1 LTFPLGQAAAWG
13 DPILE
18 DDRVTYIT
26 IGEFAERTR
35 LSPKALRLYDKL
47 GLVVPARV
55 DPDSGYRLYREDQVD
70 QAQLVGLLRR
80 LDMPLATIA
89 EVLPLDGPAAA
100 AAVATWWAGVEA
112 AAGERRD
119 LVDYLQARLRGEDPP
134 MYEIE
139 LRSIPERT
147 VLSINRH
154 VDLVG
159 TERFFR
165 DAFASLRAAGPGLA
179 GIAGA
184 PFLVF
189 YGEVSEDS
197 DGPLELSRPVAEV
210 AEGAEP
216 EGDVRR
222 RVEPAHEEAYIRLR
236 MSEMGW
242 PALLPAC
249 DALERWVREHGRE
262 PSGPLRQVLI
272 ADQRTAAPETPVC
285 DLSVP
290 LVS

>member
-1 LTFPLGQAAAWG
+1 
-13 DPILE
+13 
-18 DDRVTYIT
+18 
-26 IGEFAERTR
+26 
-35 LSPKALRLYDKL
+35 
-47 GLVVPARV
+47 
-55 DPDSGYRLYREDQVD
+55 
-70 QAQLVGLLRR
+70 
-80 LDMPLATIA
+80 
-89 EVLPLDGPAAA
+89 
-100 AAVATWWAGVEA
+100 
-112 AAGERRD
+112 
-119 LVDYLQARLRGEDPP
+119 

-154 VDLVG
+154 VDLPG

-165 DAFASLRAAGPGLA
+165 DAFASLRAAGPGLE

-197 DGPLELSRPVAEV
+197 DGPLELCRPVAAV

-216 EGDVRR
+216 QGDVRR

-236 MSEMGW
+236 MKEMGW

-249 DALERWVREHGRE
+249 DALERRAREQGRE
-262 PSGPLRQVLI
+262 PAGPLRQVLI
-272 ADQRTAAPETPVC
+272 GDQRTATPKTPVC

-290 LVS
+290 LR

>member
-1 LTFPLGQAAAWG
+1 M
-13 DPILE
+13 
-18 DDRVTYIT
+18 TYIT
-26 IGEFAERTR
+26 IGEFAARTR
-35 LSPKALRLYDKL
+35 LSPKALRLYGKL
-47 GLVVPARV
+47 GLVVPARI
-55 DPDSGYRLYREDQVD
+55 DPDSGYRLYREDQVED
-70 QAQLVGLLRR
+70 ARLVGLLRR

-89 EVLPLDGPAAA
+89 AVLPLDGPDAAR
-100 AAVATWWAGVEA
+100 AVAEWWAAVEA
-112 AAGERRD
+112 AADERRG
-119 LVDYLQARLRGEDPP
+119 LVDYLQVRLRGEDYP

-139 LRSIPERT
+139 LRSMPERT

-154 VDLVG
+154 VDLPG

-165 DAFASLRAAGPGLA
+165 DAFASLRAAGPGLE

-197 DGPLELSRPVAEV
+197 DGPLELCRPVAAV

-216 EGDVRR
+216 QGDVRR

-236 MSEMGW
+236 MKEMGW

-249 DALERWVREHGRE
+249 DALERWAREQARE
-262 PSGPLRQVLI
+262 PAGPLRQVLI

-290 LVS
+290 LR